1 MSTVSPLCIAPM
13 IQWSDRYWRYLMR
26 QITSKTLLYTEM
38 TMDAA
43 LNWNKHNLGQFLG
56 HDNIEY
62 PLALQLGGCE
72 PKSMGEA
79 AYLAKCYGKY
89 ESINV
94 NAGCPSNRAKKAGF
108 GAELM
113 LEPELIKQIVHE
125 MKRVVTDVDITV
137 KCRLGVTNR
146 ESWDELIEFI
156 QAVSDGGVR
165 HVIVHARTCVLSG
178 LSPAQN
184 RTIPPLRHDD
194 VHKLVKTFPEMKFT
208 INGGI
213 KTFQEAK
220 NHLGWSGS
228 DCNSHNT
235 TIM

>member
-1 MSTVSPLCIAPM
+1 
-13 IQWSDRYWRYLMR
+13 MR

-79 AYLAKCYGKY
+79 AYLAKCYGTY

-137 KCRLGVTNR
+137 KCRLGVTK
-146 ESWDELIEFI
+146 E
-156 QAVSDGGVR
+156 
-165 HVIVHARTCVLSG
+165 
-178 LSPAQN
+178 
-184 RTIPPLRHDD
+184 
-194 VHKLVKTFPEMKFT
+194 
-208 INGGI
+208 
-213 KTFQEAK
+213 
-220 NHLGWSGS
+220 NHGM
-228 DCNSHNT
+228 N
-235 TIM
+235 